1 MKHCIAIVA
10 LFFCLACNTEPG
22 KPAPQALTATDK
34 PTLLKKQAMQVLDM
48 LSRKDFESLAGQ
60 IEPGGT
66 LLFSPYGYIDTA
78 SARRFDR
85 VSLPVLGK
93 LKDKLLWGQYD
104 GSGEDIR
111 LSAEEYMARFAND
124 KSYAQSDSVLVNR
137 SVGPGNS
144 ANNLADVFPGCDY
157 VEFYCEGSDQY
168 SGMDW
173 GALRLVFR
181 TVGDKVYLVAVVH
194 DQWTI

>member
-1 MKHCIAIVA
+1 MKKHLTIFT
-10 LFFCLACNTEPG
+10 LLFCLACNTEPG

-34 PTLLKKQAMQVLDM
+34 PALLKKQAAQVLDM
-48 LSRKDFESLAGQ
+48 LTRKDFESLAGQ

-66 LLFSPYGYIDTA
+66 VLFSPYGYIDTA

-85 VSLPVLGK
+85 ASLPVLGK

-137 SVGPGNS
+137 SVASGNS
-144 ANNLADVFPGCDY
+144 VNNMAEVFPGCDY
-157 VEFYCEGSDQY
+157 VEFYCKGSEQY